1 MRRCEAADLATRSA
15 DRFTGMTTT
24 SQEAFLRAFHAERP
38 AVTVDAFAGGRAPDG
53 RSSYEILC
61 DRVAGHGRVLD
72 LGCGDGLLLE
82 LLART
87 EGRRPAGVDL
97 SPEALALARRRP
109 LPAGTTLSESRA
121 QHLPFADDTFDACVS
136 HMALMLMGEVEQVAA
151 EVARVLRP
159 GGMLACVIGG
169 GAVGGEAYEL
179 FIGLL
184 RSAIETAPAEQRIP
198 ALGDRRTRSR
208 AGLDSVLAPAGFG
221 PVDWET
227 VPIDLSGPVE
237 QVWDAL
243 AGVYDVGPLDAATV
257 ESLRAAF
264 LTGAKKLT
272 APNGVVPC
280 GMNVHLVTT
289 NLTGNT
295 ETNPETH
302 LAAHPETNPAAETAT
317 A

>member
-1 MRRCEAADLATRSA
+1 
-15 DRFTGMTTT
+15 MTTT

-38 AVTVDAFAGGRAPDG
+38 AVTAAAFAGGRAADG
-53 RSSYEILC
+53 RSSYEIVR

-87 EGRRPAGVDL
+87 EGRRLAGVDL
-97 SPEALALARRRP
+97 SPEALALARLRP

-179 FIGLL
+179 FVGLL
-184 RSAIETAPAEQRIP
+184 RSAVETAPVGQRIP

-208 AGLDSVLAPAGFG
+208 AGLDSVLTPAGFA

-289 NLTGNT
+289 ILTANPKT
-295 ETNPETH
+295 DPTAPPETH
-302 LAAHPETNPAAETAT
+302 PAANPAAGTAP

>member
-1 MRRCEAADLATRSA
+1 
-15 DRFTGMTTT
+15 MTTT

-121 QHLPFADDTFDACVS
+121 QDLPFADDTFDACVS

-208 AGLDSVLAPAGFG
+208 AGLDSVLAPVGFA

-243 AGVYDVGPLDAATV
+243 SGVYDVGPLDPATV

-264 LTGAKKLT
+264 LAGAMNLT
-272 APNGVVPC
+272 APDGVVPC
-280 GMNVHLVTT
+280 GMNVHLVTAR
-289 NLTGNT
+289 LTAR
-295 ETNPETH
+295 
-302 LAAHPETNPAAETAT
+302 LTADVT
-317 A
+317 ADVTASPR